1 MRGFIASVTCAIAVG
16 IMGAYLIV
24 SWFGSL
30 ELPR

>member
-1 MRGFIASVTCAIAVG
+1 MRGFLASLICAIAIGAVG
-16 IMGAYLIV
+16 VYLIV